1 MKNLNEQRERMLKL
15 INFSLD
21 DHTHDNLSEKFI
33 IEEQIKKTRSGDL
46 KIKRGKQRF
55 IGKSG
60 DSDEVDYEDGKYGE
74 NNWDSGEK
82 MNHRKQGFINSF
94 KKDGSNVVASQKM
107 MTHMSDVSKKNWQK
121 LINDPKNVEY
131 AIEAVDVY
139 RDDYS
144 KLKGIQ
150 AKKLVIIV
158 GNDEQTEFE
167 IIEPEEQE
175 IPDIVVPI
183 QLPVNED
190 PSNLFENCK
199 YSPNGNFVAEVDEL
213 VSIITKQKEQM
224 KDPRV
229 FCSYIDI
236 ESSASRYRN
245 VCGSDKTLSW
255 TKLSKLRN
263 DAALKYLKERLIS
276 AGVMVDN
283 DTKIAQDYSGKNGD
297 GSSGPNPPKGLR
309 FNTDGTAA
317 WSCGDSS
324 AEGQKCKGKR
334 NDFGAPSSN
343 ESDYDEYRYVIMDL
357 GLIFKGQAT
366 PDPNNEKPEPEVKE
380 IKTELYDITFYVPP
394 VGLSFWLPKITM
406 KFPKFRWIKRRR
418 KKSKKRK
425 PFKTTGCPKW

>member
-1 MKNLNEQRERMLKL
+1 MENLNEQKKRILKL
-15 INFSLD
+15 MNFSFD
-21 DHTHDNLSEKFI
+21 DHTHDNLSENFI
-33 IEEQIKKTRSGDL
+33 NEQKIKKSGKTEI

-55 IGKSG
+55 VGKSG
-60 DSDEVDYEDGKYGE
+60 DSDEVDYEDQDWSDNPE
-74 NNWDSGEK
+74 NRKELNIKRFKNNPWKISSEK
-82 MNHRKQGFINSF
+82 MMS
-94 KKDGSNVVASQKM
+94 
-107 MTHMSDVSKKNWQK
+107 HMSEASKKNWQK
-121 LINDPKNVEY
+121 LITDPDNVEY
-131 AIEAVDVY
+131 AVEALKVY
-139 RDDYS
+139 SSDYS

-158 GNDEQTEFE
+158 GNDKQTEFE

-199 YSPNGNFVAEVDEL
+199 YSPNGNFVGEVDEL
-213 VSIITKQKEQM
+213 VSIISKQKEQM

-229 FCSYIDI
+229 FCSYINI

-255 TKLSKLRN
+255 SKLSKLRN

-283 DTKIAQDYSGKNGD
+283 ETKIVQDYSGKNGD

-357 GLIFKGQAT
+357 GLIFKGQGT
-366 PDPNNEKPEPEVKE
+366 PDPDNEKPDPEVKE

-406 KFPKFRWIKRRR
+406 KFPKFRWIKRRKKNTKR
-418 KKSKKRK
+418 KK
-425 PFKTTGCPKW
+425 PFQTLKCPKW

>member
-1 MKNLNEQRERMLKL
+1 MENLNEQKERMLKL
-15 INFSLD
+15 MNFSFD
-21 DHTHDNLSEKFI
+21 DHSHDILSENFI
-33 IEEQIKKTRSGDL
+33 DEQKIRKTRDGQL
-46 KIKRGKQRF
+46 KIKKGKQRF
-55 IGKSG
+55 VGKSG
-60 DSDEVDYEDGKYGE
+60 DSDEVDYEDQDWSDNPEHRKE
-74 NNWDSGEK
+74 LNIKRFKNNPWKIRSEK
-82 MNHRKQGFINSF
+82 MMS
-94 KKDGSNVVASQKM
+94 
-107 MTHMSDVSKKNWQK
+107 HMSEASKKNWQK
-121 LINDPKNVEY
+121 LITDPDNVEY
-131 AIEAVDVY
+131 AVEALKVY
-139 RDDYS
+139 SSDYS

-158 GNDEQTEFE
+158 GNDEQTKFE

-255 TKLSKLRN
+255 SKLSKLRN

-283 DTKIAQDYSGKNGD
+283 ETKIAQDYSGKNGD

-357 GLIFKGQAT
+357 GLIFKGQGT
-366 PDPNNEKPEPEVKE
+366 PDPNDEKPEPEVKE

-394 VGLSFWLPKITM
+394 VGFSFWLPKITM

-425 PFKTTGCPKW
+425 PFQTLKCPKW